1 MRLLLDT
8 QIFLW
13 WLADSRK
20 LGKSAREL
28 IESADEVYI
37 SAASIVECE
46 LKIEAGLL
54 EADPQEL
61 YKGIAASGFKELPVR
76 ARPAA
81 AAASLKRTAGADGF
95 DSCAGSPHPVS
106 NTAATSA
113 ARRFR
118 ATISR
123 LRRSAARYSRRN
135 VRRPRVRAARD
146 SAPLRAGR

>member
-8 QIFLW
+8 QIYLW

-20 LGKSAREL
+20 LAKAARER
-28 IESADEVYI
+28 IEGADEVFI

-54 EADPQEL
+54 EADPEEL
-61 YKGIAASGFKELPVR
+61 VRGINASGFKELPVR

-95 DSCAGSPHPVS
+95 DRLLVS
-106 NTAATSA
+106 QAMAE
-113 ARRFR
+113 
-118 ATISR
+118 
-123 LRRSAARYSRRN
+123 
-135 VRRPRVRAARD
+135 
-146 SAPLRAGR
+146 PLRFLTANAALAQYSELVELV

>member
-20 LGKSAREL
+20 LGKAARDR
-28 IESADEVYI
+28 IEAADEVYV

-54 EADPQEL
+54 EADLQEL
-61 YKGIAASGFKELPVR
+61 LRGIAASGFKELPVR

-81 AAASLKRTAGADGF
+81 AAAALERAAGADFF
-95 DSCAGSPHPVS
+95 DRLLVVAGHG
-106 NTAATSA
+106 
-113 ARRFR
+113 
-118 ATISR
+118 
-123 LRRSAARYSRRN
+123 
-135 VRRPRVRAARD
+135 RAAAVPHRE
-146 SAPLRAGR
+146 

>member
-20 LGKSAREL
+20 LGKPAREL
-28 IESADEVYI
+28 IEEADEVYV

-54 EADPQEL
+54 EADLQEL
-61 YKGIAASGFKELPVR
+61 FRGIAASGFKELPVR

-81 AAASLKRTAGADGF
+81 AAAALKHAEGADGF
-95 DSCAGSPHPVS
+95 DRLLVS
-106 NTAATSA
+106 QAIAE
-113 ARRFR
+113 
-118 ATISR
+118 
-123 LRRSAARYSRRN
+123 
-135 VRRPRVRAARD
+135 
-146 SAPLRAGR
+146 PLRFLTSNEVLKQYSELVEVAASTS